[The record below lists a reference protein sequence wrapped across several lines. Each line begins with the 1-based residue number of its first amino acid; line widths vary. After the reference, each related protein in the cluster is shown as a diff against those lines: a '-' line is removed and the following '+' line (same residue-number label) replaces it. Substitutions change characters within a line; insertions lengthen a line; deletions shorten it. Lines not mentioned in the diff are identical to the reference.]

1 MTAYVRAGTRKGPAL
16 VAFILLM
23 ALLSGAAARAA
34 DSATLPL
41 LPVEASGRIRFYVD
55 GAIYATASGNREV
68 TFDLSIPQAEV
79 SCVASEGRDGRHMD
93 LAVRILFL
101 DDEGK
106 ERVHLADTLR
116 VPCLPEEESTGVTR
130 RRVHLRAPLSFGATS
145 FEVQLTDRRSR
156 DLGFLHKLAGV
167 KKRGEACGRLEPL
180 ELEGGWGISRPI
192 FLWEVE
198 AGIGLRTAGGFL
210 IGPADSLRHA
220 LSAHPSRSFGLQ
232 QPSMAFYFEIY
243 GGKRRPVYVNV
254 EVRATVDGALLHE
267 RRTRVDPAWDR
278 CGVIKKFDISQLVA
292 GAYALIIEAWP
303 ESPAG
308 SPDTTGRLARVQ
320 GNFQISWEPEA
331 WRRTPVERRE
341 EASLLLDGG
350 AWAQFLSLPPGLQEA
365 FLDSLWI
372 EVADRTGYGNQ
383 DDLKQEFYR
392 RVELA
397 DARYSGLKRGSLTDR
412 GRVFVHFGD
421 PEEVHKQL
429 HPTDEEEILHVFLRE
444 EIDKTE
450 AEMMGGRPPQHPM
463 DTSAYEVWYYAYRG
477 DPLFEQWYP
486 TGYGQ
491 SLRFIFVDKLGS
503 GDYQLIYTNLFGGF
517 K

>member
-1 MTAYVRAGTRKGPAL
+1 VRAGAGKGPAL
-16 VAFILLM
+16 VSFILLT

-34 DSATLPL
+34 ESAALPL
-41 LPVEASGRIRFYVD
+41 LPVEASGRIRFHVD
-55 GAIYATASGNREV
+55 GAIYATAAGNREV
-68 TFDLSIPQAEV
+68 AFDLSIPQAEV
-79 SCVASEGRDGRHMD
+79 SCVALEGRDGRHMD
-93 LAVRILFL
+93 LAVCILFL
-101 DDEGK
+101 DDEGR
-106 ERVHLADTLR
+106 ERVHLADTLL
-116 VPCLPEEESTGVTR
+116 VPCQPEDESIGVTR
-130 RRVHLRAPLSFGATS
+130 QRVHLRAPLSFGATS
-145 FEVQLTDRRSR
+145 FEVQLTDRRPR
-156 DLGFLHKLAGV
+156 DLGLLHRLAGV
-167 KKRGEACGRLEPL
+167 KKRGEARGRLEPL

-192 FLWEVE
+192 FLWEVG
-198 AGIGLRTAGGFL
+198 AARGLRTAGGFL

-220 LSAHPSRSFGLQ
+220 LSAHPPRSFGLQ

-243 GGKRRPVYVNV
+243 GGQQRPVYLNV
-254 EVRATVDGALLHE
+254 EVRAAVDGALLHE
-267 RRTRVDPAWDR
+267 RRARVEPAWDR

-292 GAYALIIEAWP
+292 GTYALIIEAWP
-303 ESPAG
+303 ESQAG
-308 SPDTTGRLARVQ
+308 SPDTTGRPSRAQ
-320 GNFQISWEPEA
+320 GNFQISWDPEA

-350 AWAQFLSLPPGLQEA
+350 AWEQFLSLQAGPQEA
-365 FLDSLWI
+365 FLDSLWAG
-372 EVADRTGYGNQ
+372 VADRTGYGNQ

-421 PEEVHKQL
+421 PDEVHKQL
-429 HPTDEEEILHVFLRE
+429 HPTDKEEILHVFLRE
-444 EIDKTE
+444 EIDQTE

-463 DTSAYEVWYYAYRG
+463 DTSAYEVWYYVYRG